1 MSLAQTRRSR
11 WWLAPGLAAAGL
23 VVLAGCSSTP
33 TASGTTGESASTTG
47 EATVASSDTQMDAFA
62 SCLAENGVTLPE
74 PSGGPQAGAPAG
86 GPADGSAPPEGAPPE
101 GGAPGAGGT
110 PPAPEGVDADTWAA
124 ALQACGDVMPT
135 PPQGG
140 APES

>member
-11 WWLAPGLAAAGL
+11 WWPAAGLAVAGL
-23 VVLAGCSSTP
+23 VVLAGCSSTAS
-33 TASGTTGESASTTG
+33 ASGTTGESVSTTG

-74 PSGGPQAGAPAG
+74 PAGPGESV
-86 GPADGSAPPEGAPPE
+86 DRSAPPEGAPPE

-124 ALQACGDVMPT
+124 ALEACGDAMPK
-135 PPQGG
+135 G
-140 APES
+140 

>member
-23 VVLAGCSSTP
+23 VVLAGCSGTA
-33 TASGTTGESASTTG
+33 TASSATGESSSTTG
-47 EATVASSDTQMDAFA
+47 GVTVASSDTQMDAFA

-74 PSGGPQAGAPAG
+74 PSGGPQ
-86 GPADGSAPPEGAPPE
+86 

-124 ALQACGDVMPT
+124 ALEACGDVMPT
-135 PPQGG
+135 PPEG
-140 APES
+140 AAPPAN

>member
-11 WWLAPGLAAAGL
+11 WWPAAGLAAAGL
-23 VVLAGCSSTP
+23 VVLAGCSSTAS
-33 TASGTTGESASTTG
+33 ASGTTGESASTTG
-47 EATVASSDTQMDAFA
+47 AATVASSDTQMDAFA

-74 PSGGPQAGAPAG
+74 PAGSPAG
-86 GPADGSAPPEGAPPE
+86 GADGSAPPEGAPPE

-124 ALQACGDVMPT
+124 ALQACADVMPT
-135 PPQGG
+135 PPEGG
-140 APES
+140 APPAGEES